1 MNSYRATEMQVIQ
14 WAQDRQIIPNST
26 PMAQAI
32 KTKEEVGELFDALMT
47 KDHAALRDAYGDI
60 LVTLIIGAAL
70 ADVDLVDCLND
81 AYKEIKDRKGHLNAA
96 GIFVKETALDQM
108 TANAKELG
116 LGYVSGENK

>member
-108 TANAKELG
+108 AANAKELG
-116 LGYVSGENK
+116 LGYGKDTP

>member
-108 TANAKELG
+108 AANAKELG
-116 LGYVSGENK
+116 LGYVAGETK

>member
-1 MNSYRATEMQVIQ
+1 MNSYRATEMKVIQ

-26 PMAQAI
+26 PIAQAI

-81 AYKEIKDRKGHLNAA
+81 AYNEIKDRKGHLNAA

-116 LGYVSGENK
+116 LGYVAGETK

>member
-81 AYKEIKDRKGHLNAA
+81 AYNEIKDRKGHLNAA

-108 TANAKELG
+108 AANAKELG
-116 LGYVSGENK
+116 LNYSEGWDD